1 MLFIYLFIF
10 NIPFL
15 FCRKDESSVFELNTK
30 ALVAHTKRIFRFIH
44 RKSNLSIEQFCF
56 GSAYVQLNPVSQ
68 KLKRMDPSTWKKEG
82 IADAWS
88 GPRGL
93 KRACCK
99 NCCVEVDCEVKYT
112 SIQFDGVNVSFKCV
126 QFHVFK
132 LKSWI
137 FRDAKNAM
145 AA

>member
-1 MLFIYLFIF
+1 MPRPKRYHILYS
-10 NIPFL
+10 

-99 NCCVEVDCEVKYT
+99 NCCVEVDCEVKYS
-112 SIQFDGVNVSFKCV
+112 SIQLHQVAHIKYFMYSN
-126 QFHVFK
+126 
-132 LKSWI
+132 
-137 FRDAKNAM
+137 
-145 AA
+145 

>member
-1 MLFIYLFIF
+1 
-10 NIPFL
+10 
-15 FCRKDESSVFELNTK
+15 
-30 ALVAHTKRIFRFIH
+30 
-44 RKSNLSIEQFCF
+44 
-56 GSAYVQLNPVSQ
+56 
-68 KLKRMDPSTWKKEG
+68 MDPSTWKKEG

-99 NCCVEVDCEVKYT
+99 NCCVEVDCEVKYS
-112 SIQFDGVNVSFKCV
+112 SIQFDGVYV
-126 QFHVFK
+126 K
-132 LKSWI
+132 LFFQMFPISCTQIENWI

>member
-1 MLFIYLFIF
+1 MVIYNTYLNVQCPDKKYFISHI
-10 NIPFL
+10 

-68 KLKRMDPSTWKKEG
+68 KLTRMDPSTWKKEG

-99 NCCVEVDCEVKYT
+99 NCCVEVDCEVKYS
-112 SIQFDGVNVSFKCV
+112 SIQFDGVYVKFLFQMCLISCIETEN
-126 QFHVFK
+126 
-132 LKSWI
+132 
-137 FRDAKNAM
+137 
-145 AA
+145 